1 MFTFAHIDYDEMTS
15 HSCVTTRLTLHSNH
29 QPTRDYI
36 NVELFC
42 GVVCCLDADIHVMT
56 NTITDY

>member
-1 MFTFAHIDYDEMTS
+1 MTS